1 MKLQKLCA
9 ALLAAVLTAG
19 AAGCSAKPAARAVP
33 EEFRLRG
40 QCAATPAGVYEVKNV
55 GEIYNKSRLDQKR
68 IYYIDWDSCRE
79 TLLCTRKDC
88 THDSEDCP
96 AWVGAGSLFGT
107 EANGSLLIA
116 QPMEDGGNVVWQVA
130 PDGSEKTLAAQCPA
144 AGEDGSLLVGKNE
157 AGIWAVASREGGAF
171 SLMVWQQPGQ
181 WTEVFSADEVFQWPQ
196 MVQDNVFYYETWD
209 NEAGQATLWRAAL
222 ELSARPEKVVE
233 YESDRTRILLQGDQV
248 WMADARTG
256 TVSVKPL
263 DGTGEPEPVCTLP
276 EEAREH
282 IIEPVDTDGSR
293 MVLSWGGDF
302 WAVDLATG
310 EETIIRPAGVN
321 ASGEDLSPEYYTG
334 SAGGQWTLTDGYLR
348 SREGINY
355 TGVSIERTTRYDA
368 QLCRLDRQ
376 ALLNGEIVLTEIRSD
391 S

>member
-9 ALLAAVLTAG
+9 ALLAAALTAG

-79 TLLCTRKDC
+79 TLLCTRKGC

-116 QPMEDGGNVVWQVA
+116 QPMEDGGNAVWQVA

-196 MVQDNVFYYETWD
+196 MVRDNVFYYETWD

-222 ELSARPEKVVE
+222 ELSARPENVVE
-233 YESDRTRILLQGDQV
+233 YESDRTRILLRGDQV

-263 DGTGEPEPVCTLP
+263 DTLP
-276 EEAREH
+276 EEAREY

-334 SAGGQWTLTDGYLR
+334 SAGGQWALTDGYLR